1 MINNE
6 LLQKLYRYAYTLTD
20 NEPDA
25 YDLLHDVLEKYFS
38 NNPGNL
44 ECTEAWLKTLIKN
57 RFIDLW
63 RRAKK
68 IKLEPLEKIHEEL
81 IDLDL
86 RNLEDLAILADEFDS
101 IWKKLFDDER
111 EILYY
116 WAIEGFSTS
125 EVANILGLPK
135 GTILSKIYR
144 LRQRL
149 NQQGKC
155 QTAEVVNHE

>member
-1 MINNE
+1 MIDND

-38 NNPGNL
+38 NNQKSL
-44 ECTEAWLKTLIKN
+44 DCTEAWLKTLIKN
-57 RFIDLW
+57 RYIDLW
-63 RRAKK
+63 RRSKK
-68 IKLEPLEKIHEEL
+68 IQLEPLGKIHEEL

-86 RNLEDLAILADEFDS
+86 RNLEDLVVLADEFEM
-101 IWKKLFDDER
+101 IWKQLSDDER

-125 EVANILGLPK
+125 EVASKLGLPK
-135 GTILSKIYR
+135 GTVLSKIYR

-149 NQQGKC
+149 NQQKTC
-155 QTAEVVNHE
+155 LPAEVVNHE